1 MERLD
6 DIADEIENIL
16 DEKDAVRE
24 VALKSSRT
32 VVRICGRAIR
42 AMHKGKDASILI
54 QEAQEELQR
63 LLGITRTFIDIQHAG
78 FVETAMQEF
87 VEAMVLDAIMNQK
100 ELPSPDSLGV
110 TPEAYLMGIGD
121 VIGEIRRQTL
131 DNIRG
136 GNVNEATK
144 LLDIMDTLYEFLL
157 RFHYPSSLVAVKRK
171 QDIARGVIEKTRGE
185 VAVAVRTLTLEKKLK
200 GA

>member
-6 DIADEIENIL
+6 DIAVEIESVL

-24 VALKSSRT
+24 VALKSSRS

-42 AMHKGKDASILI
+42 EMHKDKDASALI
-54 QEAQEELQR
+54 HEAQEELHR

-78 FVETAMQEF
+78 FVETAMQEY
-87 VEAMVLDAIMNQK
+87 VEALVLDAILNEK
-100 ELPSPDSLGV
+100 EIPSPDALGV
-110 TPEAYLMGIGD
+110 TPESYLMGMGD

-131 DNIRG
+131 DNMRG
-136 GNVNEATK
+136 GDVYEATK
-144 LLDIMDTLYEFLL
+144 LLDIMDELYEFLL
-157 RFHYPSSLVAVKRK
+157 RFHYPSSLVAIKRK

-185 VAVAVRTLTLEKKLK
+185 VAVAVRTCSLEEKLK